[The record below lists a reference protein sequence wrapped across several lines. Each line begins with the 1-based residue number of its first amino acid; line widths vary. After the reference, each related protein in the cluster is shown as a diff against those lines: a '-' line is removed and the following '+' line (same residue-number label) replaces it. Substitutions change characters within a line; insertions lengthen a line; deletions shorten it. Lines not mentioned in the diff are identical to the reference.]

1 MFSSLFQYKMKI
13 EAGNLSVHRRI
24 VLLSLSI
31 IQRLSFIK
39 DQSGLNQTFGEQNEY
54 LHDILLL
61 LF

>member
-1 MFSSLFQYKMKI
+1 MKI